1 MVIIFAAE
9 LKFEYRKILN
19 TAFYNVWLS
28 YAALKAMLFLI
39 SQQYMRISMALVR
52 EYDVILLIKL

>member
-39 SQQYMRISMALVR
+39 SQQYMR
-52 EYDVILLIKL
+52 EYQWL